1 MRLLFLSRLAM
12 PFRFHARWRKLHEQY
27 GKQMAQ
33 VIEESAGKNS
43 EDQRRRIGALQSTYR
58 CMLLETYDGEDC
70 LFGPVMNPP
79 DRLLLEVSAM
89 YHVTYQAARGRQAA
103 ATAAPAPA
111 LGAAGPMRRP
121 ATAIGGSSQS
131 QSQEARSGTG
141 LSFVWAVAGDFL
153 ELIKCRAMQLE
164 LCESRGDH
172 TAPKMHMARNMRLL
186 LSRR

>member
-1 MRLLFLSRLAM
+1 M
-12 PFRFHARWRKLHEQY
+12 
-27 GKQMAQ
+27 QMAR
-33 VIEESAGKNS
+33 VIEECAGENG
-43 EDQRRRIGALQSTYR
+43 EQQRRRIAQLQSTYR
-58 CMLLETYDGEDC
+58 SVLLETYEGEDC

-103 ATAAPAPA
+103 TAAELAPPMAEHTPASA
-111 LGAAGPMRRP
+111 FSAMGAAGPVSQH
-121 ATAIGGSSQS
+121 AAASASGGSSYSQS
-131 QSQEARSGTG
+131 QSQVAHNGTG

-164 LCESRGDH
+164 LCERRCDH
-172 TAPKMHMARNMRLL
+172 TAPKMHMVRNMRLL